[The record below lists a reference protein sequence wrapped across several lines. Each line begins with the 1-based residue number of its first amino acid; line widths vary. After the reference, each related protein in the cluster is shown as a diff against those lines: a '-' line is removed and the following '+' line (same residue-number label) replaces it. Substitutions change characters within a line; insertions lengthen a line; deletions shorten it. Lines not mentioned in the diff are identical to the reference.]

1 MKKTTLWRRFNMA
14 ITIRLTEG
22 QEKQLQEAMGLA
34 GEATKSKA
42 VLYLIENSKELIG
55 SMRALKR
62 IQELESEIKEKEK
75 TIAKI
80 KAGNTL

>member
-1 MKKTTLWRRFNMA
+1 MA